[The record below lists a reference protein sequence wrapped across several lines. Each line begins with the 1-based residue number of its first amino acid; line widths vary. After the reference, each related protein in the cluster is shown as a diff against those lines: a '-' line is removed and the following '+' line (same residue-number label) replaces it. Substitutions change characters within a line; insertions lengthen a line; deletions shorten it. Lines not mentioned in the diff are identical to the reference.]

1 MIPQGRPAVNESDI
15 AQLAGVS
22 LSTWRR
28 HHGDDF
34 RVHVPDLLPDSRN
47 RLYDRAQAEAYL
59 AGEPVPALPEGEHL
73 DDLLSAGEVAE
84 VLGISA
90 GTVRAYTTSGHFSPG
105 VTVHGSRL
113 WSRREVLERRD
124 NAPGRGAGG
133 GRRAGEPQGPRKA
146 HAYEG
151 DPRLDIARKALA
163 AAGGAPKGR
172 VAAELAALHGSTPRT
187 WERLLTTAAL
197 RDDADGRFGEER
209 EAQA

>member
-28 HHGDDF
+28 RHADDF
-34 RVHVPDLLPDSRN
+34 RTHIPDLLPDSRN
-47 RLYDRAQAEAYL
+47 RLYDRAQVEAYL
-59 AGEPVPALPEGEHL
+59 AGKPVPALPEEEHP

-84 VLGISA
+84 ILGIST
-90 GTVRAYTTSGHFSPG
+90 GTVRAYATSGHFSPG

-113 WSRREVLERRD
+113 WPRHEVLERRD
-124 NAPGRGAGG
+124 NAPGQGKGG

-146 HAYEG
+146 HPYEG
-151 DPRLDIARKALA
+151 DPRLDIARQALTA
-163 AAGGAPKGR
+163 ADGTSKGR

-187 WERLLTTAAL
+187 WERLLTVAATHPDNK
-197 RDDADGRFGEER
+197 DD
-209 EAQA
+209 

>member
-1 MIPQGRPAVNESDI
+1 MIPQGRTAVNESDI
-15 AQLAGVS
+15 AQLAGLS

-28 HHGDDF
+28 HHAGAF

-47 RLYDRAQAEAYL
+47 RLYDRAQVEAYL
-59 AGEPVPALPEGEHL
+59 AGKSVPSLPEGEHL
-73 DDLLSAGEVAE
+73 DDLLSAGEVAD

-90 GTVRAYTTSGHFSPG
+90 GTVRAYATSGHFSPG

-151 DPRLDIARKALA
+151 DPRLYIAREALPSA
-163 AAGGAPKGR
+163 DGAPKGR

-187 WERLLTTAAL
+187 WERLLTAATEHQSN
-197 RDDADGRFGEER
+197 D
-209 EAQA
+209 